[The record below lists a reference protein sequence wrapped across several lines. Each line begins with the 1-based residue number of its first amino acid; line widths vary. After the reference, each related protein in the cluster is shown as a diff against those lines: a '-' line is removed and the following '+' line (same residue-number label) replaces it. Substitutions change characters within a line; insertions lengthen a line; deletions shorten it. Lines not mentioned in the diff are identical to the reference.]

1 MRRWMTSSRHC
12 GNGLGDNGC
21 TLMKRKGRLIV
32 IDGADGT
39 GKATQV
45 KNLLARLK
53 REGYRAKSLDF
64 PQYEKNF
71 FGALIGQALTG
82 AYGDFIALDPH
93 IASVLYAADR
103 FESKATIEKWLAQG
117 FVVVLDRFVS
127 ANQIH
132 QGGKIAD
139 AKERKQF
146 LEWLEQMEF
155 GVFGLPRP
163 NLILYLDV
171 PMEVSEKLLGEK
183 TSFSKK
189 KYSKGKKDL
198 AESDAKHQRDAR
210 VSALKMIQKNN
221 HWVKIPCAER
231 GVLLSR
237 EVIAER
243 IWQRVQ
249 TLKKL

>member
-1 MRRWMTSSRHC
+1 
-12 GNGLGDNGC
+12 
-21 TLMKRKGRLIV
+21 MKKRGVLIV

-45 KNLLARLK
+45 KLLLSRLK
-53 REGYRAKSLDF
+53 KEGHRAKSLDF

-71 FGALIGQALTG
+71 FGGLIGRALTG
-82 AYGDFIALDPH
+82 LYGDFIALDPH

-103 FESKATIEKWLAQG
+103 FESKATLEKWLAQG

-139 AKERKQF
+139 AKKRKKF
-146 LEWLEQMEF
+146 LEWLEKMEF
-155 GVFGLPRP
+155 GVFGLPKP
-163 NLILYLDV
+163 DVILYLDV
-171 PMEVSEKLLGEK
+171 PIEVSEKLLGEK

-189 KYSKGKKDL
+189 QYAKGKKDL

-231 GVLLSR
+231 GVLLAR

-243 IWQRVQ
+243 IWQRVR

>member
-1 MRRWMTSSRHC
+1 
-12 GNGLGDNGC
+12 
-21 TLMKRKGRLIV
+21 MKRKGRLIV

-71 FGALIGQALTG
+71 FGSLIGRALTG

-93 IASVLYAADR
+93 IASVLYTADR
-103 FESKATIEKWLAQG
+103 FESKKMIEKWLAEG
-117 FVVVLDRFVS
+117 RTVVLDRYAS

-139 AKERKQF
+139 PKERKKF
-146 LEWLEQMEF
+146 IEWLEQMEF

-163 NLILYLDV
+163 DIILYLDV
-171 PMEVSEKLLGEK
+171 PMEVSEKLLEEK

-249 TLKKL
+249 TLKKI